1 MKNEVK
7 RDIALVILLLIL
19 PIGIV
24 GFFANRL
31 DLEANATQCA
41 TVNIPHVVR
50 HSAAS
55 GTLLVKQKF
64 APLSPKMEQAI
75 IEAAE
80 EFQVP
85 ATLIIGIANAEST
98 LGTKFVHPYDYKC
111 HNLWGLKGGNMA
123 KRQDGSSLRC
133 FIDER
138 AGARTMAKTLRLY
151 YLDEG
156 RDTPEEIVNKY
167 VGSKWSVY
175 HDTWVKN
182 VKKYHNG

>member
-1 MKNEVK
+1 MKPQVK
-7 RDIALVILLLIL
+7 RDIALILLLVIL
-19 PIGIV
+19 PTVFIGYA
-24 GFFANRL
+24 GRRL
-31 DLEANATQCA
+31 DLESNATQCA
-41 TVNIPHVVR
+41 TVEIKHRVAPPV
-50 HSAAS
+50 AS
-55 GTLLVKQKF
+55 GTVPVIQKF
-64 APLSPKMEQAI
+64 APLSPKMEKAI
-75 IEAAE
+75 IEASAE
-80 EFQVP
+80 FNVP
-85 ATLIIGIANAEST
+85 AELIVGIANAEST

-123 KRQDGSSLRC
+123 KRRDGSSLRC

-175 HDTWVKN
+175 HDTWVSN
-182 VKKYHNG
+182 VKKYFN

>member
-19 PIGIV
+19 PV
-24 GFFANRL
+24 GFVGYFANML
-31 DLEANATQCA
+31 DLESNATQCA
-41 TVNIPHVVR
+41 TVEIKHRVAPPVV
-50 HSAAS
+50 SS
-55 GTLLVKQKF
+55 TLPVTQKF
-64 APLSPKMEQAI
+64 APLSPKMEKAI
-75 IEAAE
+75 MEAAE
-80 EFQVP
+80 EFRVP
-85 ATLIIGIANAEST
+85 ASLIIGIANAESS

-111 HNLWGLKGGNMA
+111 HNLWGLKGGNMV
-123 KRQDGSSLRC
+123 RRRDGSSLRC

-175 HDTWVKN
+175 HDTWVGN
-182 VKKYHNG
+182 VKKYFN